1 MAGRAHGPAFLG
13 CRRDESH
20 LTPRD
25 SERGMVKAVTVAVVV
40 ITILAGFRVD
50 AQTSLGDALR
60 RDIDF
65 AKSKVYPALVNI
77 AVVTQLYSGGRAL
90 RFPAAGSGVI
100 VSAAGHILTNFHV
113 AGEATR
119 ITCTLP
125 SGERI
130 DADVVSHDP
139 LTDLSVLKLRLS
151 ERLDPNKPLP
161 FATLGDSDALHVG
174 DYVLAMGNP
183 LTLSSS
189 LTLGVVSNTKRV
201 FTDFTGTE
209 ISDQDLGDG
218 EKTGIFTRWIQH
230 DALILPGNS
239 GGPLVNLRGEVVGI
253 NELGGAGVGFAIPS
267 DLAAKVLNQVMTF
280 GEVRRGWL
288 GFSVLPVDKLG
299 LDMGALIAS
308 VVPSSPA
315 DKVGLRPGDILIRLG
330 KDPVSVRFFEEVPV
344 LYQRIA
350 DLPPGKPIRLAYRR
364 GGVEEEIEI
373 DVARME
379 RFLGE
384 QIQVRTLGATLRAI
398 TGPMALSRQMS
409 RTDGVM
415 ITGIRPGYPFEGA
428 RPALR
433 TGDVVL
439 SFGGT
444 PTPSLAAFQAA
455 YEAAKEAKQKEL
467 PVEILRKDE
476 SVVVVVEFKDDD
488 DETRGG
494 ELPKAWLGAST
505 QVITPGVAKALGHEG
520 VRGFRVT
527 EVYPWTK
534 AKDGGLRTGD
544 LIVAVDGEKLQAYRD
559 QDARDL
565 QRIIEDFGIG
575 EKIEFEIVRGT
586 EKVTLTIEMQDRPAP
601 SQKAKKS
608 EQKEFEFAIREL
620 MFMDRI
626 EHKLSKDD
634 PGLLVV
640 ESTNGGWANY
650 AGLRVDDVLQ
660 SVNGKPVP
668 DVAEFESVMKSVL
681 LERPSVVSLFVRR
694 GPITHFIF
702 IEPVWSEVRT
712 N

>member
-1 MAGRAHGPAFLG
+1 M
-13 CRRDESH
+13 
-20 LTPRD
+20 
-25 SERGMVKAVTVAVVV
+25 KAVAAIIALCTLL
-40 ITILAGFRVD
+40 TSLRVE
-50 AQTSLGDALR
+50 AQSALGDALR

-77 AVVTQLYSGGRAL
+77 AVVTQVYSSGRAE

-113 AGEATR
+113 AGDTTR

-139 LTDLSVLKLRLS
+139 LTDLSVLKLRLG
-151 ERLDPNKPLP
+151 ERLDPNEPLP
-161 FATLGDSDALHVG
+161 FATLGNSDLLQVG

-253 NELGGAGVGFAIPS
+253 NELGGSGVGFAIPS
-267 DLAAKVLNQVMTF
+267 GLAAKVLNQVMTF

-288 GFSVLPVDKLG
+288 GISVLPVDKLG
-299 LDMGALIAS
+299 HERGALVSS
-308 VVPSSPA
+308 VVPTSPA
-315 DKVGLRPGDILIRLG
+315 HKKGLRPGDIVVRLG
-330 KDPVSVRFFEEVPV
+330 KDPVTVRFFEEVPV
-344 LYQRIA
+344 FYQHVA
-350 DLPPGKPIRLAYRR
+350 DLAPGRSVKVVYLRDGTEHEVDL
-364 GGVEEEIEI
+364 

-379 RFLGE
+379 RFVGE
-384 QIQVRTLGATLRAI
+384 QTQVRGLGATLREI
-398 TGPMALSRQMS
+398 TAPMALARQMP
-409 RTDGVM
+409 RTDGVLV
-415 ITGIRPGYPFEGA
+415 TGIRPGYPFEGA

-433 TGDVVL
+433 TGDVVV
-439 SFGGT
+439 SFGGEAT
-444 PTPSLAAFQAA
+444 PNLVAFQAA
-455 YEAAKEAKQKEL
+455 YAAAKEKKKTEI
-467 PVEILRKDE
+467 PVEILRDDE
-476 SVVVVVEFKDDD
+476 SVVVVVEIKEEE

-494 ELPKAWLGAST
+494 ELPKAWLGART
-505 QVITPGVAKALGHEG
+505 QVLTPGVAKALGHEG
-520 VRGFRVT
+520 TRGFRVT

-534 AKDGGLRTGD
+534 AKEAGLQIGD
-544 LIVAVDGEKLQAYRD
+544 LIVAVDGDKLQAFRE
-559 QDARDL
+559 QDAPDL

-575 EKIEFEIVRGT
+575 DKIVFEIRRGN
-586 EKVTLTIEMQDRPAP
+586 ESLALTIEMQDKPAP

-608 EQKEFEFAIREL
+608 EQKEFEFVVREIL
-620 MFMDRI
+620 FMDRV
-626 EHKLSKDD
+626 ELKLGKDD
-634 PGLLVV
+634 HGLLVV
-640 ESTNGGWANY
+640 DATNGGWASY
-650 AGLRVDDVLQ
+650 AGLRVKDVLQ
-660 SVNGKPVP
+660 SINGRPVH
-668 DVAEFESVMKSVL
+668 DVAGFEATMKSVL
-681 LERPSVVSLFVRR
+681 DERPPVVSLFVRR
-694 GPITHFIF
+694 GPLTHFIF
-702 IEPVWSEVRT
+702 IEPVWSEVRS